1 MKYRTYCTTKA
12 LSCYDRQPRERMAQG
27 GSEALSD
34 LDLITILIGSG
45 NKDAPVHQ
53 LAARLLELID
63 QKGRGIKYDDII
75 TINGIGQAK
84 AAILL
89 SALEL
94 GRRIS
99 FSSNKHITFPGDIY
113 PIVRHY
119 ADRQQEHFLRV
130 SLNGAHEVLSI
141 EVVSIGLVNRTI
153 VHPREVFSTP
163 LKERATAIIVAHNHP
178 SRNLQPSKED
188 REVTVRLKESGRL
201 LGIELL
207 DHIIFSD
214 EKYYSFLENGEL

>member
-1 MKYRTYCTTKA
+1 VN
-12 LSCYDRQPRERMAQG
+12 D
-27 GSEALSD
+27 
-34 LDLITILIGSG
+34 
-45 NKDAPVHQ
+45 
-53 LAARLLELID
+53 
-63 QKGRGIKYDDII
+63 
-75 TINGIGQAK
+75 
-84 AAILL
+84 
-89 SALEL
+89 SA
-94 GRRIS
+94 RRIS